1 MRKEPKPKLFVNS
14 GSSLS
19 SGFVVGWS
27 TINRVGEEVGTEN
40 MTLKKMK
47 DFFGQLVKEFWR
59 RERF

>member
-1 MRKEPKPKLFVNS
+1 MRKEPKPKLFVTS

-59 RERF
+59 RGRF